1 MVVRRGEIWWALL
14 RPPRGSE
21 PGYPRPVLVMQA
33 DSFNTS
39 RIRTVLVVAITS
51 NVGLARAPG
60 NVLLSR
66 KSSGL
71 PKPSVAN
78 VSQIITLDRSFL
90 QRKVKILARRELAQ
104 VDAGLKRVLSL
115 V

>member
-1 MVVRRGEIWWALL
+1 
-14 RPPRGSE
+14 
-21 PGYPRPVLVMQA
+21 VLIVQA
-33 DSFNTS
+33 DPFNAS
-39 RIRTVLVVAITS
+39 RIGTVLVVAITS

-78 VSQIITLDRSFL
+78 VSQIITLDKSFL
-90 QRKVKILARRELAQ
+90 QRKVKALARRELAQ
-104 VDAGLKRVLSL
+104 VDAGLKLVLSL
-115 V
+115 N